1 MNYQPRIRA
10 GKLDR
15 TVTIQRRSE
24 VINENGSPVESW
36 NTVATLR
43 AELVSNG
50 VQETVIAN
58 GSNQSIEVLR
68 TFRTWFAHVTV
79 ADRLHYEGAA
89 FDIIDVAE
97 IPRRRGLEIKCR
109 KRGL

>member
-1 MNYQPRIRA
+1 MNFQPRIRA

-15 TVTIQRRSE
+15 VVKIQHRSE
-24 VINENGSPVESW
+24 TINDYGSPVESW

-43 AELVSNG
+43 AELVANG
-50 VQETVIAN
+50 THETVIAN

-68 TFRTWFAHVTV
+68 TFRTRFANVTV
-79 ADRLHYEGAA
+79 ADRLLYEGAA
-89 FDIIDVAE
+89 FDIIDVEE

>member
-1 MNYQPRIRA
+1 MTISIRA
-10 GKLDR
+10 GRLDR
-15 TVTIQRRSE
+15 VVTIQRFTE
-24 VINENGSPVESW
+24 TQDEYGVPVQAW
-36 NTVATLR
+36 TTVATLR

-50 VQETVIAN
+50 IQETVVAN

-68 TFRTWFAHVTV
+68 TFRTRFANVTV
-79 ADRLHYEGAA
+79 ADRLFYEGSA

>member
-1 MNYQPRIRA
+1 MTTLWIKA
-10 GKLDR
+10 GRLDR
-15 TVTIQRRSE
+15 TVKIQRFTE
-24 VINENGSPVESW
+24 TINEYGTASQAW

-43 AELVSNG
+43 AELVANG
-50 VQETVIAN
+50 THETVIAN

-68 TFRTWFAHVTV
+68 TFRTRFANVTV
-79 ADRLHYEGAA
+79 ADRLLYEGAA
-89 FDIIDVAE
+89 FDIIDVEE